1 LLTKT
6 TEALIPGDVLAEA
19 LHAPDGS
26 VLLRAG
32 VELSPT
38 LIKSVRRRG
47 FLSVHVRDG
56 LADDV
61 LPQNVV
67 SAQVRTQISGTVG
80 RLFGGLNSATVAAT
94 ADSRGTAPIS
104 VDKANQRMGEDPLAL
119 DQGTSQALAAAQEC
133 VVSLID
139 TVCAGAIGGLESLK
153 THNEYTFQHSVDVA
167 ITGVLLGHRLGL
179 SGEEMEHLAL
189 GCLVHDIGKTFLDT
203 AILDKPGKL
212 TDEERAEIERHPEM
226 GFEIVRRLPL
236 TSILPAHVAFQ
247 HHERQDGMGYPRG
260 LIGANRV
267 VRTEMERLNGKRML
281 LIAEI
286 AAVADVH
293 SALTSDRPYRPAMDS
308 AKADRILGEMAVRHL
323 NREIVE
329 TLRRLAPLYPVG
341 SWVEVTSGPDSLIG
355 WRAVVTDTTDPR
367 RPVIRVI
374 VDPHGEPHDGYEVD
388 LGVQPEVDVRS
399 LPSSEHP
406 QGHRADAGLRR
417 TG

>member
-6 TEALIPGDVLAEA
+6 TESLVPGDVLAEA
-19 LHAPDGS
+19 LHSPDGA

-32 VELSPT
+32 VELTPQ
-38 LIKSVRRRG
+38 LIDAVTRRG
-47 FLSVHVRDG
+47 FMSVHVRDG

-67 SAQVRTQISGTVG
+67 STQVRTQISGTVG
-80 RLFGGLNSATVAAT
+80 RLFGGLNSAAVSAT
-94 ADSRGTAPIS
+94 ADGHGRAPIS
-104 VDKANQRMGEDPLAL
+104 VDAASARMGEDPLAL
-119 DQGTSQALAAAQEC
+119 DRGTADALAAAQDA

-179 SGEEMEHLAL
+179 TGEEMEHLAL

-212 TDEERAEIERHPEM
+212 TDEERIEVERHPEM

-236 TSILPAHVAFQ
+236 TSILPAHVAYQ

-267 VRTEMERLNGKRML
+267 ARNEQERLNGKRML

-293 SALTSDRPYRPAMDS
+293 SALTSDRPYRAAMPS
-308 AKADRILGEMAVRHL
+308 EKADRILGEMATRHL
-323 NREIVE
+323 NREVVE

-341 SWVEVTSGPDSLIG
+341 SWVEITEGPASLVG

-374 VDPHGEPHDGYEVD
+374 VDPNGEPHEGQEVD

-399 LPSSEHP
+399 LPASAHP
-406 QGHRADAGLRR
+406 QDAAVSIS
-417 TG
+417 